1 MKKKALLFSVF
12 IFLSGITI
20 LLSGKKLDKR
30 VNAGVLPYCYDCN
43 GVAYFLIG
51 KEPSKVWADFGG
63 KSEKKDSKPLATALR
78 ECAEETRYVFGKY
91 AYGLDNLEQ
100 GVKQE
105 KKYIYASNKYIK
117 SRLKAVATHPKRYY
131 EMYLAK
137 VDFIPADVF
146 KHAYKNKDYDK
157 KSYAWVPVTQF
168 MQAIKESTNRDETY
182 YRTKKIRRQLYDIL
196 IAYHNQILNLIY
208 PHQTKIKAHTR

>member
-63 KSEKKDSKPLATALR
+63 KSEKKILSHLLLHC
-78 ECAEETRYVFGKY
+78 ESV
-91 AYGLDNLEQ
+91 Q
-100 GVKQE
+100 
-105 KKYIYASNKYIK
+105 KKHDMCLVNM
-117 SRLKAVATHPKRYY
+117 RMV
-131 EMYLAK
+131 
-137 VDFIPADVF
+137 
-146 KHAYKNKDYDK
+146 
-157 KSYAWVPVTQF
+157 
-168 MQAIKESTNRDETY
+168 
-182 YRTKKIRRQLYDIL
+182 
-196 IAYHNQILNLIY
+196 
-208 PHQTKIKAHTR
+208 